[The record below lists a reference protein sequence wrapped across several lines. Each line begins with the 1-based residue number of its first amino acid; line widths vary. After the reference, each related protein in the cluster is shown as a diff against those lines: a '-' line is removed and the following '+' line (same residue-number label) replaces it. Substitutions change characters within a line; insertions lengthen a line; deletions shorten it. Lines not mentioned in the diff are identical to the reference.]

1 MAFRENFM
9 TMRDKPPFR
18 ADHVGS
24 LLRPK
29 TLLDARDRHEK
40 GEIDD
45 AALRA
50 IEDASI
56 RDAVKLQEDVGL
68 EAITD
73 GEHRRTLFHID
84 FMEKLDGITISD
96 GKLVSFHSHD
106 EKLEFAPP
114 TIGIGG
120 KLRHRESIQGA
131 DFDYLKSQTSKTAK
145 VCIPSPSMAHFR
157 VGRRGIP
164 TDIYPDIE
172 EFFDDLATAY
182 RAEIAD
188 LAARGCRYVQLDD
201 TNLAYL
207 CDPAVREQ
215 VVAMGEDPDELPH
228 TYAKLINDS
237 IKDRPDDMVAA
248 IHLCRGN
255 FKSAWVAEGGYDP
268 VADSIFNEIAVDG
281 FFLEYENERSGGFEP
296 LRFVPKGKTV
306 VLGIV
311 SSKLADMESKD
322 FIKGRIDEAAKYLDL
337 DQMALSPQCGFSSTV
352 HGNQITVD
360 DQIGKLRLCVETAQ
374 DVWG

>member
-1 MAFRENFM
+1 M
-9 TMRDKPPFR
+9 TMRDKAPFR

-24 LLRPK
+24 LLRSPA
-29 TLLDARDRHEK
+29 LLEARARRQK

-45 AALRA
+45 AELRA
-50 IEDASI
+50 AEDVSI
-56 RDAVKLQEDVGL
+56 ADAIRLQEDVGL
-68 EAITD
+68 EGITD
-73 GEHRRTLFHID
+73 GEHRRTLFHVD
-84 FMEKLDGITISD
+84 FMEKLDGITVSE
-96 GKLVSFHSHD
+96 GKLVSFHSHN

-114 TIGIGG
+114 TMGIGG
-120 KLRHRESIQGA
+120 RLRHVAPIQGA
-131 DFDYLKSQTSKTAK
+131 DFDFLKSRTSRTPK

-164 TDIYPDIE
+164 TDVYPDIE
-172 EFFDDLATAY
+172 EFFDDLAAAY

-188 LAARGCRYVQLDD
+188 LASRGCRYIQLDD

-207 CDPAVREQ
+207 CDPAVRQQ
-215 VVAMGEDPDELPH
+215 VIAMGENPDELPH

-237 IKDRPDDMVAA
+237 IKDRPDDMAVC

-268 VADSIFNEIAVDG
+268 VADAMFNEIAVDG

-296 LRFVPKGKTV
+296 LRYVPKGKIV
-306 VLGIV
+306 VLGLV
-311 SSKLADMESKD
+311 SSKLAALESKD
-322 FIKGRIDEAAKYLDL
+322 FLKSRIDQAAKHLDP

-352 HGNQITVD
+352 HGNQITVE
-360 DQIGKLRLCVETAQ
+360 DQIAKLRLCVETAQ
-374 DVWG
+374 EVWG